1 MYYTEFKFH
10 NARNQF
16 IFLSSLRQ
24 YWEAGWHPPTPVSL
38 RQQEHFPPA
47 GTFALF
53 HGRLNSSKIN
63 IKSFQKEHER
73 FSKVQAVTAIC
84 L

>member
-1 MYYTEFKFH
+1 MYYTEIKFH
-10 NARNQF
+10 NARNQC
-16 IFLSSLRQ
+16 IFLSFLGQ

-38 RQQEHFPPA
+38 RQQEHFPP
-47 GTFALF
+47 GTLALF
-53 HGRLNSSKIN
+53 HGRLNSSKIT